1 MVSGRPLSRCLSK
14 MQLFQPSFE
23 ICPFETEL
31 NMDIAAALKV
41 CPSPLWQPAPLA
53 PGSACSATLCC
64 PFRLPHSPHC
74 LGDLSCREAT
84 VSGMTGS

>member
-1 MVSGRPLSRCLSK
+1 

-41 CPSPLWQPAPLA
+41 CPPPPWQPAPPAPAQPALPLSAALLGSPTRHTVLVTCLA
-53 PGSACSATLCC
+53 ERQP
-64 PFRLPHSPHC
+64 
-74 LGDLSCREAT
+74 
-84 VSGMTGS
+84 